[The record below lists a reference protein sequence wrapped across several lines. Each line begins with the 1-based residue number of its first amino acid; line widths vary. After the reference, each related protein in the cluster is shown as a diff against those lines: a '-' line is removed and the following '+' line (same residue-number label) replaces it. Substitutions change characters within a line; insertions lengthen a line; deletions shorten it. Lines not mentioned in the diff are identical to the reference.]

1 MTTNQKIS
9 RMRSLPSAIIATF
22 LAFAQPAFAAGS
34 IPVALAQQVNANGVP
49 LAGCLLSLFVTGTV
63 ATPQIAFQDTALTQ
77 PLPWPVV
84 CDANGRLPMF
94 YLADGSI
101 HARLTDANG
110 LVQFDYPNMLVIGP
124 SGGGGGGGG
133 TVDAT
138 TIATSG
144 DVKFRPTSET
154 LVGWVKLN
162 GTTVGSAASGAT
174 QRAAA
179 DTQSLYVYLWNN
191 CSDTNCPVATG
202 RGVSGLADFNAN
214 KAITLLDWR
223 GRAPLGLDDM
233 GTGTAS
239 RLAGGLFLTGSATTP
254 QAVGGGAT
262 TTLTQPN
269 LPNVTLGAGTLAAS
283 APTITATFGTGSA
296 PTTVITTAASTTGVS
311 TTNITASAPAISGS
325 TASINGNVGQTAFS
339 VLSPFMLGTFYM
351 KL

>member
-1 MTTNQKIS
+1 
-9 RMRSLPSAIIATF
+9 
-22 LAFAQPAFAAGS
+22 
-34 IPVALAQQVNANGVP
+34 VP

-63 ATPQIAFQDTALTQ
+63 AAPQIAFQDTGLTQ

-133 TVDAT
+133 GTIDPT

-144 DVKFRPTSET
+144 DVKFRPTSEI
-154 LVGWVKLN
+154 LVGWVKVN
-162 GTTVGSAASGAT
+162 GTTIGSGASGAT
-174 QRAAA
+174 QRANA
-179 DTQSLYVYLWNN
+179 DTQSLYVYLW
-191 CSDTNCPVATG
+191 TNCPDSNCPVITG
-202 RGVSGLADFNAN
+202 RGASALADFNAN
-214 KAITLLDWR
+214 KPITLLDWR
-223 GRAPLGLDDM
+223 GRSPLGLDDM
-233 GTGTAS
+233 GASAAS
-239 RLAGGLFLTGSATTP
+239 RLTGGLFASGNATTA
-254 QAVGGGAT
+254 QSTGGGASI
-262 TTLTQPN
+262 TLAQSN

-296 PTTVITTAASTTGVS
+296 PTSVITTASATTGAS

-325 TASINGNVGQTAFS
+325 TASINGNTGQTAFNI
-339 VLSPFMLGTFYM
+339 LSPFMLGTFYM